1 MNKLIPAILLG
12 AGVLIG
18 IYCAA
23 SSRKTVEI
31 EATVNCDPKVKSAM
45 VSLSGEEFEAAGFQ
59 LGDSC
64 DIYFEDGYTLKDVPY
79 YTGYYV
85 KSQAPVIVAYPG
97 ISYIAVALKDVGFWD
112 AAGLTEG
119 EKVTFRLN
127 EAGKYLATQE
137 ALDLVYSFD
146 RADYESDAAF
156 CNFRALSGGRLKENL
171 IYRGTSPVDNSR
183 NRAACTSTLLEENDI
198 GFVFDLADSEESI
211 QTYLT
216 ADDFD
221 SGYVLSLYENGRVA
235 LLNTGIDFQ
244 SDHYR
249 QQIVAG
255 LRQYLQTDGS
265 AYIHCLEGKDRTG
278 FVCALLEALAEATYD
293 EMLSDYMETYK
304 NYYGV
309 TEEGT
314 PEKYLT
320 IVQLYFNDFMAYLH
334 GTDDTELLLQADY
347 SEDAAA
353 YLQQGGMTEEELET
367 LLNRITEPSA
377 S

>member
-1 MNKLIPAILLG
+1 MKKLILTILLG
-12 AGVLIG
+12 VSVLRG
-18 IYCAA
+18 IYCGV
-23 SSRKTVEI
+23 SSEKVIEI
-31 EATVNCDPKVKSAM
+31 EATVNCDPKLKSAM
-45 VSLSGEEFEAAGFQ
+45 VSLSSEQFEAAGFQ

-79 YTGYYV
+79 YTGFYV
-85 KSQAPVIVAYPG
+85 KSRMPVIVAYPG
-97 ISYIAVALKDVGFWD
+97 ISYIAVSLKNSEFWD

-127 EAGKYLATQE
+127 EAGKYRATQE
-137 ALDLVYSFD
+137 ALDQVYSFD

-156 CNFRALSGGRLKENL
+156 CNFRALSGGTLKEDL
-171 IYRGTSPVDNSR
+171 IYRGASPVDNSR
-183 NRAACTSTLLEENDI
+183 KRAACTSGLLEEHDI
-198 GFVFDLADSEESI
+198 GFIFDLADSEESI

-221 SGYVLSLYENGRVA
+221 SDYVLSLYENDRVA

-249 QQIVAG
+249 QQVVMG
-255 LRQYLQTDGS
+255 LRSYLRSDGS

-278 FVCALLEALAEATYD
+278 FVCALLEALAGATYD
-293 EMLSDYMETYK
+293 EMLADYMETYK

-309 TEEGT
+309 PAEGT
-314 PEKYLT
+314 PEKYQA
-320 IVQLYFNDFMAYLH
+320 IVRLYFDELMAYLH
-334 GTDDTELLLQADY
+334 GTEDVELLRQADY

-353 YLQQGGMTEEELET
+353 YLQCGGMTEEELAM
-367 LLNRITEPSA
+367 LLNRITE
-377 S
+377 